1 MAGERENKLI
11 NVIIEKTTN
20 SSLVWRRIQKV
31 DFDSNIFLRRYYSDN
46 NMAMDTVNC
55 YQADYNNGVIYYTN
69 QIYDGFRELDVQ
81 PEADKAITKVS
92 KDYRQL
98 SYLEDA
104 IRKQIDNPEDFLS
117 SLLEGAMEE
126 NEIYQ

>member
-1 MAGERENKLI
+1 MASERENKLI

-55 YQADYNNGVIYYTN
+55 YQTNYNNGVIYYTN

-92 KDYRQL
+92 KDYLQL
-98 SYLEDA
+98 SFLEEA

-117 SLLEGAMEE
+117 SLLEGADEK
-126 NEIYQ
+126 

>member
-1 MAGERENKLI
+1 
-11 NVIIEKTTN
+11 
-20 SSLVWRRIQKV
+20 
-31 DFDSNIFLRRYYSDN
+31 
-46 NMAMDTVNC
+46 MDTVNC